1 MTLAR
6 PIADALRR
14 GATVV
19 AASPRAARALHLRF
33 AEVQSTAGQTVWP
46 TPLIYDWDSWLRN
59 LWRDHAFSTDDAPIF
74 LTPLQERTLWT
85 RAQRD
90 DAALVIS
97 PDLMA
102 ALAMEAWSL
111 LSAWKAHSSRQLSWG
126 SNDTQTD
133 AERFRHWAATF
144 ERECARHG
152 WLSASDLESTLASIH
167 GNAAG
172 LKLPPE
178 ILLVGFDRI
187 TPAQRDFLAA
197 LESNGITVAEAG
209 SEPLFYQQDTHRSW
223 IVANDRR
230 NEVAACA
237 SWARDLLLE
246 NPTANIAVIVP
257 GVADARGE
265 IDRTFRRILM
275 PATED
280 VRHPSSL
287 MPWEFS
293 LGQPLAD
300 IPAIRAALLLLR
312 WITAPLHEEE
322 ISWLMLSGFVADTVT
337 NHLAL
342 AQHDARQRRYG
353 LLSPERSLVTW
364 RNALAG
370 LSALR
375 SLHLHFGDLLR
386 AAESNKVRDG
396 SRQPS
401 AWTDLAPLL
410 LDRVGWPG
418 PRTADSVQYQALL
431 RWQRLLDEMALLDFD
446 GARYDYDDFI
456 ALLERHARETIFAPE
471 SYDAPIQVM
480 GPFESS
486 GQQFDAIWFM
496 GTDDAAWPPH
506 GRFHPLLPPA
516 LQRQFAMPHA
526 TPDDDWSLA
535 HAVTSR
541 LLASAPRIVF
551 SFAQRDKDAELRP
564 SPLISALFP
573 ADACPQSTTT
583 FGPVP
588 QPYSTPSL
596 DTIADDSGALPWPHE
611 QNAGG
616 ADVLKRQA
624 ACPFQA
630 FAAKRLRA
638 SPLEDTEWG
647 LSPGTQGSLLHDV
660 MFRLFSSAGP
670 GSIRNRDDLANA
682 IAAKT
687 LPGIL
692 AAQVDAALNARFGS
706 APADPW
712 QQACLAAE
720 KRRLLARI
728 DEWLRIEAERQPFT
742 VEACEQRLDDVHIG
756 DLRLNLRA
764 DRIDLLADGSRLLL
778 DYKTGRVSP
787 AAWQGDRPSD
797 PQLPLYAAYGNVENV
812 SGILFARIRAGET
825 GFEGRVRDAR
835 SQLLADQGARTV
847 LVTDPYSDS
856 MRDEWARALENLA
869 EEFLAGQAAVDPRP
883 HACDQCH
890 FQALCRIAELD
901 LAPIGAPGNDDED
914 PDD

>member
-1 MTLAR
+1 MILAR

-19 AASPRAARALHLRF
+19 AASPRAARALHLQF
-33 AEVQSTAGQTVWP
+33 AEAQRAADNTFWP
-46 TPLIYDWDSWLRN
+46 TPSIYDWDSWLRN
-59 LWRDHAFSTDDAPIF
+59 LWRDHAFSSDGAPIL
-74 LTPLQERTLWT
+74 LTPLQERTLWA

-102 ALAMEAWSL
+102 ALAMQAWSL
-111 LSAWKAHSSRQLSWG
+111 LSAWKAHSSRQQSWG
-126 SNDTQTD
+126 SNDAQTD

-144 ERECARHG
+144 ERECTRHG
-152 WLSASDLESTLASIH
+152 WLSASDLESTLASH
-167 GNAAG
+167 LGSPGPLA
-172 LKLPPE
+172 LPPE
-178 ILLVGFDRI
+178 VLLVGFDRI
-187 TPAQRDFLAA
+187 TPAQREFLAA
-197 LESNGITVAEAG
+197 LESRGITATEAG
-209 SEPLFYQQDTHRSW
+209 SGLIPAEQVANRSW
-223 IVANDRR
+223 IAANDRR
-230 NEVAACA
+230 DEIAACA
-237 SWARDLLLE
+237 AWARDLLLQ
-246 NPTANIAVIVP
+246 NPSARIAIIVP
-257 GVADARGE
+257 GIAGARGE
-265 IDRTFRRILM
+265 IARIFRRILM

-280 VRHPSSL
+280 IRHPSSL

-300 IPAIRAALLLLR
+300 IPALRAALLLLR
-312 WITAPLHEEE
+312 WTAAPLHEEE

-337 NHLAL
+337 NHLAI

-370 LSALR
+370 IPALR
-375 SLHLHFGDLLR
+375 ALHLHFGDLLR
-386 AAESNKVRDG
+386 AVESNRIHDG

-401 AWTDLAPLL
+401 AWTDLVPLL

-418 PRTADSVQYQALL
+418 PRTADSVQYQALR
-431 RWQRLLDEMALLDFD
+431 RWQRLLDEIALLDFD
-446 GARYDYDDFI
+446 GARYSYDEFI
-456 ALLERHARETIFAPE
+456 ALLELHSRETIFAPE
-471 SYDAPIQVM
+471 SHDAAIQIV

-496 GTDDAAWPPH
+496 GADDDSWPQR
-506 GRFHPLLPPA
+506 GRFQPLLPPA
-516 LQRQFAMPHA
+516 LQRRFAMPHA
-526 TPDDDWSLA
+526 TPDDDWDLA
-535 HAVTSR
+535 HTVTSR

-551 SFAQRDKDAELRP
+551 SFAQRDKDAALRP

-573 ADACPQSTTT
+573 PDACPQSTTS
-583 FGPVP
+583 FGPAP
-588 QPYSTPSL
+588 QPHPIPSL
-596 DTIADDSGALPWPHE
+596 DKIAGDSGALPWPHE

-630 FAAKRLRA
+630 FAAKRLGAAR
-638 SPLEDTEWG
+638 LEDTERG

-660 MFRLFSSAGP
+660 MFRLFFSSGP
-670 GSIRNRDDLANA
+670 ESIRNRDDLVNA
-682 IAAKT
+682 IGAKT

-692 AAQVDAALNARFGS
+692 DAQIDAALTARFGS
-706 APADPW
+706 APADSW

-720 KRRLLARI
+720 KRRLQARI
-728 DEWLRIEAERQPFT
+728 GEWLEIEARRQPFT
-742 VEACEQRLDDVHIG
+742 VEACEQRLDNVHIG

-797 PQLPLYAAYGNVENV
+797 PQLPLYAAYGNVENL

-825 GFEGRVRDAR
+825 EFEGRVRDAR

-856 MRDEWARALENLA
+856 MRDEWARALKNLA
-869 EEFLAGQAAVDPRP
+869 EEFLAGEAAVDPRP
-883 HACDQCH
+883 HACGQCH
-890 FQALCRIAELD
+890 FQALCRIAELN
-901 LAPIGAPGNDDED
+901 LAPVGAPGNDDED